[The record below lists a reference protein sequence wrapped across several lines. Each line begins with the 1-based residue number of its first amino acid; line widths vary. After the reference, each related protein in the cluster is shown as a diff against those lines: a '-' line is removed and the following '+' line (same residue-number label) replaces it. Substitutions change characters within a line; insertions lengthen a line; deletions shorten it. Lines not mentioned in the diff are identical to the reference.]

1 MKKLHG
7 NISGLK
13 ASQVAG
19 LEDIYDKR
27 VSPEYLVSPEI
38 ADGTLPVFP

>member
-13 ASQVAG
+13 ASQIAG
-19 LEDIYDKR
+19 LEDIYDRR
-27 VSPEYLVSPEI
+27 VSAAVS
-38 ADGTLPVFP
+38 GFP